1 MEEGY
6 KHVFRILGASSHTD
20 RNREEND
27 FYATIPE
34 AIDYLLEGGAVISH
48 NVWECACGMGH
59 LSKRLTEL
67 GYDVL
72 STDLVYRGFG
82 VGGVDFLQ
90 QTTPFDGTIL
100 TNPPY
105 KQALEFI
112 NHALEL
118 VPEGEK
124 VFMFL
129 KLQFLE
135 SRKRRKLFDTKQLK
149 TVYVSSSRISC
160 ADGGRFDRN
169 YASAISYAWYEFE
182 KGYYGDP
189 VIKWIN

>member
-6 KHVFRILGASSHTD
+6 KHVYRILGASSHTD

-72 STDLVYRGFG
+72 STDLIYRGFG
-82 VGGVDFLQ
+82 VGGW
-90 QTTPFDGTIL
+90 TSCS
-100 TNPPY
+100 
-105 KQALEFI
+105 KQHSLK
-112 NHALEL
+112 EL
-118 VPEGEK
+118 
-124 VFMFL
+124 F
-129 KLQFLE
+129 
-135 SRKRRKLFDTKQLK
+135 
-149 TVYVSSSRISC
+149 
-160 ADGGRFDRN
+160 
-169 YASAISYAWYEFE
+169 
-182 KGYYGDP
+182 
-189 VIKWIN
+189 